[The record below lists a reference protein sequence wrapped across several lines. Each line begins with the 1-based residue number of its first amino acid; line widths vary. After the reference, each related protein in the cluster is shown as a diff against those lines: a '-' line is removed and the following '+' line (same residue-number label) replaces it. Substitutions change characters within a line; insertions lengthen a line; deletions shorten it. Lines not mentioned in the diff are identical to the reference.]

1 MAGTVYSVGQVNTYI
16 SRLFEDSP
24 LLSSIM
30 VKGEVSNCRY
40 AASGHIYFTLKDA
53 SGTLSCVMFAGRR
66 RGLSFHLEE
75 GARVIVTGHVGVYVK
90 SGSYQLYADAITHD
104 GIGALN
110 EQYELLK
117 KKLEAQGLFDE
128 GHKKKIPA
136 YVRKLGVVTAGTGA
150 AVRDIINI
158 TRTRNPHV
166 QITIY
171 PSYVQGEKAAQDIVR
186 GIQALDRLGLDV
198 IIIGRGGG
206 SIEDLWAFNEE
217 IVAEAVYHAA
227 TPIIS
232 AVGHETDTVITD
244 YVADLRAS
252 TPSQGAELAVFDYQV
267 FQSTLLGMEDELNR
281 RMHFRL
287 RLLAEKSASL
297 EAQLRHL
304 SPAATVTTQRMH
316 AARLEEALRDAM
328 NRQLV
333 LWRQK
338 METGSR
344 LKDQMEAAI
353 LSARHRLQ
361 LLSSQMESSSPVRR
375 LSGGYGYITDARGR
389 AVISAAQIAEG
400 EEVGI
405 RLKDGRIETKA
416 VRVHR
421 LEET

>member
-1 MAGTVYSVGQVNTYI
+1 M
-16 SRLFEDSP
+16 
-24 LLSSIM
+24 
-30 VKGEVSNCRY
+30 
-40 AASGHIYFTLKDA
+40 
-53 SGTLSCVMFAGRR
+53 
-66 RGLSFHLEE
+66 
-75 GARVIVTGHVGVYVK
+75 
-90 SGSYQLYADAITHD
+90 
-104 GIGALN
+104 
-110 EQYELLK
+110 
-117 KKLEAQGLFDE
+117 
-128 GHKKKIPA
+128 
-136 YVRKLGVVTAGTGA
+136 
-150 AVRDIINI
+150 
-158 TRTRNPHV
+158 
-166 QITIY
+166 
-171 PSYVQGEKAAQDIVR
+171 QGEKAAQDIVR

-287 RLLAEKSASL
+287 RLLALRLLAEKSASL

-338 METGSR
+338 MEAGSR
-344 LKDQMEAAI
+344 LKGQMDAAV

-361 LLSSQMESSSPVRR
+361 LLTSQMESSSPVRR

>member
-1 MAGTVYSVGQVNTYI
+1 
-16 SRLFEDSP
+16 
-24 LLSSIM
+24 
-30 VKGEVSNCRY
+30 
-40 AASGHIYFTLKDA
+40 
-53 SGTLSCVMFAGRR
+53 
-66 RGLSFHLEE
+66 
-75 GARVIVTGHVGVYVK
+75 
-90 SGSYQLYADAITHD
+90 
-104 GIGALN
+104 
-110 EQYELLK
+110 
-117 KKLEAQGLFDE
+117 
-128 GHKKKIPA
+128 
-136 YVRKLGVVTAGTGA
+136 
-150 AVRDIINI
+150 
-158 TRTRNPHV
+158 V

-328 NRQLV
+328 NRQL
-333 LWRQK
+333 
-338 METGSR
+338 
-344 LKDQMEAAI
+344 
-353 LSARHRLQ
+353 
-361 LLSSQMESSSPVRR
+361 SS
-375 LSGGYGYITDARGR
+375 LSGGQLQRVMLARVIAQETPVILLDEPTNHLDIKYHVELMSYLKTWSEGHTETPESTYR
-389 AVISAAQIAEG
+389 NTVISVFHDIGTAASVSDNMI
-400 EEVGI
+400 
-405 RLKDGRIETKA
+405 LMKDGKLIKTGVTGKVLTKDSLNEIYDIDVLSHYSKIYERLRLIE
-416 VRVHR
+416 
-421 LEET
+421 